1 MKGFVE
7 AYKRYGVTEELY
19 NNLLN
24 KPTTSGGKYAAGLAR
39 RRKAE
44 WDLFCNGYGGS
55 TIPGDGTGNGS
66 SEGKGGQY
74 ASTILQNAKKCH
86 DYLRKN
92 GYKYFQKSISIPIT
106 NSGKTIDC
114 SSYVSWVLYESGF
127 TQFKGPQHTSAT
139 FAKNPYNWEK
149 ISKENLQ
156 AGDIL
161 VYSGHV
167 EIYAGN
173 GKYYNCGG
181 PKSIEHEAPSTYGG
195 SSSNEF
201 KFGLRP

>member
-7 AYKRYGVTEELY
+7 AYKKYGATEELY

-24 KPTTSGGKYAAGLAR
+24 RPTTSNGIYAAGLAK

-44 WDLFCNGYGGS
+44 WDLFCNGYE
-55 TIPGDGTGNGS
+55 GNGGNGAP
-66 SEGKGGQY
+66 EGEVGQY

-139 FAKNPYNWEK
+139 FAKNPYKWQK
-149 ISKENLQ
+149 ISKENLK

-181 PKSIEHEAPSTYGG
+181 PKSIEHEAPSEYGG
-195 SSSNEF
+195 SSSNQF